1 LNVLTVANLRKSYG
15 QLAAVRDVSFAIDS
29 GEIFGLLG
37 PNGAG
42 KSTTINIISTL
53 LAADSGQ
60 VVLCGDANLSPIQQ
74 RRLIGYV
81 PQEISLAERMTAREN
96 LSLVGRLYDLAGAN
110 LKDRVAAMLT
120 AVGLTERADDVVS
133 TFSGGMKRRLN
144 IAAGLLH
151 EPKLVLLDEPTAGV
165 DPQSRAYI
173 FEIVERLAAEG
184 RAVLYT
190 THYMEEAER
199 LCARVGIVDHGQ
211 ILAMGTLDELVNR
224 VGAKRELILEMP
236 GLTAQSAERL
246 AARLGGATHSLD
258 DGALRLTISSP
269 EHALL
274 SAVRAADELGLT
286 PKSIRVDEPTL
297 ETVFLSLTGRALR
310 D

>member
-1 LNVLTVANLRKSYG
+1 MNILSVVSLRKSYG
-15 QLAAVRDVSFAIDS
+15 RVEAVREVSFSIDA

-53 LAADSGQ
+53 LTADAGQ
-60 VVLCGDANLSPIQQ
+60 VVLCGDAGLSAIQR

-96 LSLVGRLYDLAGAN
+96 LSLVGRLYDLSGAT
-110 LKDRVAAMLT
+110 LKTRVDTMLT
-120 AVGLTERADDVVS
+120 AVGLTERADDIVS

-199 LCARVGIVDHGQ
+199 LCGRIGIVDHGK
-211 ILAMGTLDELVNR
+211 ILAMGTLGELVQR
-224 VGAKRELILEMP
+224 VGANRELILESAGLSMP
-236 GLTAQSAERL
+236 LAEAL
-246 AARLGGATHSLD
+246 AAKLGRASFVLEDGMLRISL
-258 DGALRLTISSP
+258 ASA

-274 SAVRAADELGLT
+274 SAVRAADELGLK
-286 PKSIRVDEPTL
+286 PKSIRVNEPTL

>member
-1 LNVLTVANLRKSYG
+1 MNVLTVENLRKSYG
-15 QLAAVRDVSFAIDS
+15 DLQAVRDVSFAIDG

-53 LAADSGQ
+53 LAADGGK
-60 VVLCGDANLSPIQQ
+60 VILCRDASLSALEM
-74 RRLIGYV
+74 RRRIGYV

-96 LSLVGRLYDLAGAN
+96 LSLVGRLYDLSGST
-110 LKDRVAAMLT
+110 LKKRVDEMLT
-120 AVGLTERADDVVS
+120 AVGLTDRANDIVS

-151 EPKLVLLDEPTAGV
+151 DPKLVLLDEPTAGV

-199 LCARVGIVDHGQ
+199 LCRRIGIMDHGR
-211 ILAMGTLDELVNR
+211 ILAMGTLDELVHR
-224 VGAKRELILEMP
+224 VGASRELIIESS
-236 GLTAQSAERL
+236 GLTQSLAETLAGKLGASYSLENGSVRLTL
-246 AARLGGATHSLD
+246 AASEHSL
-258 DGALRLTISSP
+258 LT
-269 EHALL
+269 AM
-274 SAVRAADELGLT
+274 RAADELGLR
-286 PKSIRVDEPTL
+286 PKSMRMNEPTL

>member
-1 LNVLTVANLRKSYG
+1 MNILTVANLRKSYG
-15 QLAAVRDVSFAIDS
+15 PLEAVREVSFAIDG

-53 LAADSGQ
+53 LAADAGQ
-60 VVLCGDANLSPIQQ
+60 VILCGDTSLSPLEQ
-74 RRLIGYV
+74 RRRIGYV

-96 LSLVGRLYDLAGAN
+96 LSLVGRLYDLSGRT
-110 LKDRVAAMLT
+110 LKTRVDEMLT
-120 AVGLTERADDVVS
+120 AVGLTDRANDIVS

-151 EPKLVLLDEPTAGV
+151 DPKLVLLDEPTAGV

-173 FEIVERLAAEG
+173 FEIVERLASEG

-199 LCARVGIVDHGQ
+199 LCKRIGIMDHGR
-211 ILAMGTLDELVNR
+211 ILAMGTLEELVHR
-224 VGAKRELILEMP
+224 VGASRELIIESS
-236 GLTAQSAERL
+236 GLTKALAETL
-246 AARLGGATHSLD
+246 AAKLGASHSLEN
-258 DGALRLTISSP
+258 GSVRLTLAAS
-269 EHALL
+269 EHSLL
-274 SAVRAADELGLT
+274 ATMRAADELGLR
-286 PKSIRVDEPTL
+286 PKSMRMNEPTL

>member
-1 LNVLTVANLRKSYG
+1 MNVLSVANLKKSYG
-15 QLAAVRDVSFAIDS
+15 PLAAVREVSFSIDA

-53 LAADSGQ
+53 LAADAGQ
-60 VVLCGDANLSPIQQ
+60 VVLCGDGALVPIEQ

-96 LSLVGRLYDLAGAN
+96 LSLVGRLYDLSGQT
-110 LKDRVAAMLT
+110 LKSRVSEMLG
-120 AVGLTERADDVVS
+120 AVGLSERANDVVS

-151 EPKLVLLDEPTAGV
+151 DPKLVLMDEPTAGV

-173 FEIVERLAAEG
+173 FEIVERLATEG

-199 LCARVGIVDHGQ
+199 LCNRIGIMDHGR
-211 ILAMGTLDELVNR
+211 ILAMGTLDELVRR
-224 VGAKRELILEMP
+224 VGASRELIIESS
-236 GLTAQSAERL
+236 GLTRPLAESL
-246 AARLGGATHSLD
+246 AAKLGASYSLENGSVRLTLAASEHSLLI
-258 DGALRLTISSP
+258 AM
-269 EHALL
+269 
-274 SAVRAADELGLT
+274 RAADELGLK
-286 PKSIRVDEPTL
+286 PKSMRMNEPTL